1 MGCNLK
7 GNHESLN
14 INDSASTADSAL
26 NMSLSKNDIET
37 PIPSET
43 LSTLQPSDSNNNST
57 NTFDRNKK
65 EEANVDGTSQQAV
78 KPSSK
83 RLRFTSE
90 EDRNLKE
97 ALLHYG
103 NGQWTAILKDKR
115 FNFQKG
121 RKADSL
127 KKRAESKFPKLC
139 K

>member
-1 MGCNLK
+1 
-7 GNHESLN
+7 
-14 INDSASTADSAL
+14 
-26 NMSLSKNDIET
+26 MSMSKNDDEI
-37 PIPSET
+37 PIPSEIQ
-43 LSTLQPSDSNNNST
+43 STLPPSDRNNNST
-57 NTFDRNKK
+57 NTFDRNKNEK
-65 EEANVDGTSQQAV
+65 ADVVGTSQQVV

-115 FNFQKG
+115 FKFQKG